1 MGLTTLPQ
9 VGLGEDL
16 GPVKV
21 ARPIHPGDVY
31 RDITTPEHNAA
42 MTALE
47 GVCAEVG
54 LHDGSTPGSLVER
67 VTALEGGGGGGG
79 GSGDVVGPASAVLN
93 HIAVFNATTGKL
105 ISDSSV
111 DVAAIATAQSAA
123 DAAQSTAN
131 AKVSGPGST
140 IVSNV
145 ASWNGTDGLTLKDS
159 GIPQSFILA
168 GAIGSGVSTFSG
180 ASATLADSSNRG
192 HVIVDTTTIGG
203 NCTITVP
210 HNLTPQVRV
219 DLRVKGAFGIVLA
232 VTGGIALTYH
242 GWTQGA
248 TITGDGTRVEIIV
261 ESTTVAHVYVY
272 PPGITAEAL
281 DALYPLVQSAH
292 TSSTRTLAAG
302 DAGDII
308 PLNAAS
314 NAIAVT
320 IPHTLFAAGGTGR
333 AWACGFYVTSV
344 AGGAVTFTGS
354 GGIVIKYF
362 GKKPSATAIVAGDT
376 IFVTVVSATLAH
388 VWISAEIP

>member
-1 MGLTTLPQ
+1 MGLTTLPK
-9 VGLGEDL
+9 VGAGENL

-21 ARPIHPGDVY
+21 PRPLQPGDVN

-42 MTALE
+42 MAALE

-54 LHDGSTPGSLVER
+54 LHDGSTVGSLVAR
-67 VTALEGGGGGGG
+67 VTALEGGGGGG

-93 HIAVFNATTGKL
+93 HIAVFNATDGKL

-123 DAAQSTAN
+123 DTAQNTAN
-131 AKVSGPGST
+131 TKVAGPGST
-140 IVSNV
+140 VLSNV

-159 GIPQSFILA
+159 GIPQSLILT
-168 GAIGSGVSTFSG
+168 GALGSGVSTFS
-180 ASATLADSSNRG
+180 SSSVTVSDTSNRA
-192 HVIVDTTTIGG
+192 HTIIDTTAIGG
-203 NCTITVP
+203 NCTITIP
-210 HNLTPQVRV
+210 HTLTAQVQFS
-219 DLRVKGAFGIVLA
+219 LRVKGAHGIVLA

-320 IPHTLFAAGGTGR
+320 IPHTLFEAGGTGR

>member
-1 MGLTTLPQ
+1 MGLTTLPK
-9 VGLGEDL
+9 VGAGEALGV
-16 GPVKV
+16 VKQD
-21 ARPIHPGDVY
+21 RPLELI
-31 RDITTPEHNAA
+31 PENRKILATEWNANA
-42 MTALE
+42 GALE
-47 GVCAEVG
+47 AVCEEVG

-67 VTALEGGGGGGG
+67 VIALEAGGGGGT
-79 GSGDVVGPASAVLN
+79 GDVTGPASAVLG
-93 HIAVFNATTGKL
+93 HIATFDNVSGKV
-105 ISDSSV
+105 IGDSGV
-111 DVAAIATAQSAA
+111 DVVAIATAQAA
-123 DAAQSTAN
+123 AEAAQDTADS
-131 AKVSGPGST
+131 KVSGPVTT

-145 ASWNGTDGLTLKDS
+145 ASWNSTDGTVIKDS
-159 GIPQSFILA
+159 GYPQTFILA
-168 GAIGSGVSTFSG
+168 GAIGSGVSTFSS

-203 NCTITVP
+203 DCTITVP
-210 HNLTPQVRV
+210 HNMTPQVRV

-248 TITGDGTRVEIIV
+248 TITGDGTRVEIII

-272 PPGITAEAL
+272 PPGVTAEAL

-292 TSSTRTLAAG
+292 TSATKTLAAG

-308 PLNAAS
+308 PLNGAS

-320 IPHTLFAAGGTGR
+320 IPHTLFEAGGTGR

-354 GGIVIKYF
+354 GGIVIKYH
-362 GKKPSATAIVAGDT
+362 GKKPSATAIAAGDT

>member
-1 MGLTTLPQ
+1 MGLTTLPK
-9 VGLGEDL
+9 VGAGEAL
-16 GPVKV
+16 GPVKLPDPL
-21 ARPIHPGDVY
+21 RPGRPT
-31 RDITTPEHNAA
+31 RDILTAEHNEA
-42 MTALE
+42 MEAIE
-47 GVCAEVG
+47 DVCAEVG

-67 VTALEGGGGGGG
+67 VIALEAGGGGGT
-79 GSGDVVGPASAVLN
+79 GDVSGPASAVLG
-93 HIAVFNATTGKL
+93 HIATFDNVSGKV
-105 ISDSSV
+105 IGDSGV
-111 DVAAIATAQSAA
+111 DVGAIATAQSAA
-123 DAAQSTAN
+123 EAAQDTADS
-131 AKVSGPGST
+131 KVSGPVTT

-145 ASWNGTDGLTLKDS
+145 MSWNSTDGTVAKDS
-159 GIPQSFILA
+159 GYPQTFILH
-168 GAIGSGVSTFSG
+168 GALGSGVSTFSS

-272 PPGITAEAL
+272 PPGITAEAI

-292 TSSTRTLAAG
+292 TSATKTLAAG

-320 IPHTLFAAGGTGR
+320 IPHTLFEAGGTGR

-344 AGGAVTFTGS
+344 AGGAVTFVGS
-354 GGIVIKYF
+354 GGIVIEYH
-362 GKKPSATAIVAGDT
+362 GKKPSSTAIVAGDT

-388 VWISAEIP
+388 VWISAVIP

>member
-1 MGLTTLPQ
+1 MGLTTLPK
-9 VGLGEDL
+9 VGAGEALGV
-16 GPVKV
+16 VKQD
-21 ARPIHPGDVY
+21 RPLELI
-31 RDITTPEHNAA
+31 PENRKILATEWNANA
-42 MTALE
+42 GALE
-47 GVCAEVG
+47 AVCDEVG

-67 VTALEGGGGGGG
+67 VIALEAGGGGGT
-79 GSGDVVGPASAVLN
+79 GDVTGPASAVLG
-93 HIAVFNATTGKL
+93 HIATFDNVSGKV
-105 ISDSSV
+105 IGDSGI
-111 DVAAIATAQSAA
+111 DVVAIATAQAAA
-123 DAAQSTAN
+123 DAAQDTADS
-131 AKVSGPGST
+131 KVSGPVTT

-145 ASWNGTDGLTLKDS
+145 MSWNSTDGTVSKDS
-159 GIPQSFILA
+159 GIPQTFILH
-168 GAIGSGVSTFSG
+168 GAIGSGVSTFSS
-180 ASATLADSSNRG
+180 ASVTLADSSNRG

-210 HNLTPQVRV
+210 HDLTPQVRV

-248 TITGDGTRVEIIV
+248 TITGDGTRVEIII

-272 PPGITAEAL
+272 PPGVTAEAL

-292 TSSTRTLAAG
+292 TSSTKTLAAG

-333 AWACGFYVTSV
+333 AWSCGFYVTSV

-362 GKKPSATAIVAGDT
+362 GKKPSATAIAAGDT